1 MAIFALSMPNSVFG
15 SIFDLHQA
23 LQMQFEPVLFQA
35 LHVVRG
41 HAVTPLLNLQQRLTE
56 TEIDRLNV

>member
-1 MAIFALSMPNSVFG
+1 
-15 SIFDLHQA
+15 
-23 LQMQFEPVLFQA
+23 MQFEPVLFQA